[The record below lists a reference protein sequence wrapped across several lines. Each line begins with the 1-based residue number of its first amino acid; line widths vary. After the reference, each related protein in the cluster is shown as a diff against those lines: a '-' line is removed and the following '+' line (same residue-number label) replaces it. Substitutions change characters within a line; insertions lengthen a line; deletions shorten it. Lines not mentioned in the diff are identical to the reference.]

1 MAIETNAK
9 TKRGVATLAEGNDLA
24 VSESLYRKALRQL
37 WRDKLS
43 MAMLGLL
50 AVLVIFSASAPL
62 IESTLDVSYRRTN
75 PTNAFQ
81 PILSEGHILGTD
93 DLGRDHLARL
103 ARAGQIT
110 LSIAFAAALLSL
122 TIGLGVG
129 VATGYY
135 GGVVDDVIMWAISTI
150 NSIPQLFLLVI
161 LAAVLRPGPTTLILV
176 LGLLGWTGTTR
187 LVRGET
193 LSLRSREYVISAKSM
208 GASDIRIM
216 ATHIA
221 PNLISIL
228 VVTLAIDIG
237 SLMLSE
243 AALSFLGLGVQPPTP
258 TWGNMLTGAQ
268 DIIKTP
274 GARHLAIIPGVL
286 ITITVLCFYVLGDGI
301 RDAFDPTLDK

>member
-1 MAIETNAK
+1 MAIEAK
-9 TKRGVATLAEGNDLA
+9 SKPKRDIAQLADSSTSS
-24 VSESLYRKALRQL
+24 VSESLYQKALRQL
-37 WRDKLS
+37 WKDRLS
-43 MAMLGLL
+43 MAMLALL
-50 AVLVIFSASAPL
+50 AFLVLFSASATL
-62 IESTLDVSYRRTN
+62 IEAAFDVSYRRTN
-75 PTNAFQ
+75 PTNAFE
-81 PILSEGHILGTD
+81 PILSEGHVLGTD

-122 TIGLGVG
+122 TIGLAVG
-129 VATGYY
+129 VSTGYY
-135 GGVVDDVIMWAISTI
+135 GGLVDDVIMWLISTI

-161 LAAVLRPGPTTLILV
+161 LAAVLRPGPVTLILV

-193 LSLRSREYVISAKSM
+193 LSLRQREYVISAKAM
-208 GASDIRIM
+208 GASDFRIM

-237 SLMLSE
+237 SLMLAE

-268 DIIKTP
+268 EIIKTP
-274 GARHLAIIPGVL
+274 GAQHLAIIPGIL
-286 ITITVLCFYVLGDGI
+286 ITLTVLCFYVLGDGI
-301 RDAFDPTLDK
+301 RDAFDPTIDK

>member
-1 MAIETNAK
+1 MAVDAK
-9 TKRGVATLAEGNDLA
+9 QKSDSKVAILAGGSDLPK
-24 VSESLYRKALRQL
+24 SESLYRKAMRRL
-37 WRDKLS
+37 WRDRLS
-43 MAMLGLL
+43 MIMIGVLL
-50 AVLVIFSASAPL
+50 LLVVFSFSASF
-62 IESTLDVSYRRTN
+62 IESQLGVSYRLTN

-81 PILSEGHILGTD
+81 PIGSEGHILGTD

-110 LSIAFAAALLSL
+110 LAIAFAAAILSL
-122 TIGLGVG
+122 TIGLSVG

-135 GGVVDDVIMWAISTI
+135 GGMVDDIIMWAISTI

-161 LAAVLRPGPTTLILV
+161 IAGVLRPGPTTLILV

-193 LSLRSREYVISAKSM
+193 FSLKEREFVVSARAM
-208 GASDIRIM
+208 GASDFRIM
-216 ATHIA
+216 STHIA

-237 SLMLSE
+237 SLMLAE

-268 DIIKTP
+268 EFIKRTNSLP
-274 GARHLAIIPGVL
+274 LAILPGLL
-286 ITITVLCFYVLGDGI
+286 ITITVLCLYVIGDGI
-301 RDAFDPTLDK
+301 RDAFDPTLEK

>member
-1 MAIETNAK
+1 MAVEVKSKPKRDVAK
-9 TKRGVATLAEGNDLA
+9 LADGSDLP
-24 VSESLYRKALRQL
+24 VSESLYQKAMRQL
-37 WRDKLS
+37 WRDRLS
-43 MAMLGLL
+43 MAMLG
-50 AVLVIFSASAPL
+50 VLVLLVVFSASASL
-62 IESTLDVSYRRTN
+62 IETTFDVSYRRTN

-81 PILSEGHILGTD
+81 PVLSEGHVLGTD

-122 TIGLGVG
+122 TIGLAVG

-135 GGVVDDVIMWAISTI
+135 GGIVDDVIMWMISTI

-161 LAAVLRPGPTTLILV
+161 LAAVLRPGPMTLILV

-193 LSLRSREYVISAKSM
+193 LSLREREYVVSAKAM

-228 VVTLAIDIG
+228 VVTLAIDVG
-237 SLMLSE
+237 QLMLAE

-268 DIIKTP
+268 EIIKTA
-274 GARHLAIIPGVL
+274 GAQHLAIIPGIL
-286 ITITVLCFYVLGDGI
+286 ITVTVLCFYVLGDGI
-301 RDAFDPTLDK
+301 RDAFDPTLEK